1 MLYSLFSGGF
11 SLEALLSLLI
21 TLPFLMLSLSVH
33 EYAHAFAA
41 HKQGDDYARV
51 MGRMTINPL
60 KHIDPLGLLMLVLV
74 GFGWAKPVPIVP
86 SNFKNGRKSM
96 IIVSIAGVLA
106 NLIMAF
112 IAINLLYFLNYTCG
126 LYFFVTNPAIWA
138 IVLSDIFIY
147 FITVNITLC
156 VFNLIPLPPLDGYK
170 VVRELFYSFRSR
182 NIFDFLDRYG
192 NFILIVL
199 IIFGGTSGII
209 SQVSGFILRLMEQ
222 FCMLIY

>member
-1 MLYSLFSGGF
+1 MLFNLIRGNF
-11 SLEALLSLLI
+11 SLETLLSLLI
-21 TLPFLMLSLSVH
+21 CLPFLMLSLSVH

-60 KHIDPLGLLMLVLV
+60 KHLDPLGFLMLVLV

-106 NLIMAF
+106 NILMAF

-126 LYFFVTNPAIWA
+126 LPSVWEFVFTTVFN
-138 IVLSDIFIY
+138 Y
-147 FITVNITLC
+147 FITVNIALC

-170 VVRELFYSFRSR
+170 VIREIFYGFRTR

-192 NFILIVL
+192 NMLLIVL
-199 IIFGGTSGII
+199 ILFGGTSGII
-209 SQVSGFILRLMEQ
+209 SQISYFILSAMDGLCR
-222 FCMLIY
+222 LIY

>member
-112 IAINLLYFLNYTCG
+112 IAINLLYFLHH
-126 LYFFVTNPAIWA
+126 
-138 IVLSDIFIY
+138 
-147 FITVNITLC
+147 
-156 VFNLIPLPPLDGYK
+156 
-170 VVRELFYSFRSR
+170 
-182 NIFDFLDRYG
+182 
-192 NFILIVL
+192 
-199 IIFGGTSGII
+199 
-209 SQVSGFILRLMEQ
+209 
-222 FCMLIY
+222 